1 MHSSCIGSFTSL
13 RHSLAAAAVRSS
25 KQNVEP
31 LTLQQTSKQC
41 TLGTSSATQARHFV
55 HCHFPN
61 VRGTAVKFDPAFP
74 TRRLRWKLFLTTPH
88 EYSGVIFQSLRIGQG
103 SCADSKMTSCQLSG
117 TGIEPKPTASGVA
130 EFQLAGRSS
139 YLRIDLDALWNN
151 LEILRNMCFSHT
163 EIIAVLKANAY
174 GHGSV
179 GIARHLMNKG
189 ITHFAVATTYEGRE
203 LRQAGIQGYI
213 QVFALADDAPLGRKL
228 QTPFF
233 GYRLLTAKINI
244 WHDGDPRLQTGVI
257 PPVVIKVDSGLSRN
271 GCQPEEV
278 PRLMTLCSE
287 LGVPVHSI
295 MTHFAQAWDD
305 ENFTRQQLQTF
316 LTAVQ
321 PYRQQGVKV
330 QAANSE
336 AVIRGIGNDLDFVRP
351 GICLFGLPP
360 AKDEESAKFVHDLG
374 IRPVLSWIAR
384 PNLLKVLSPG
394 RHIGYDQTYA
404 VEKEET
410 IATFSI
416 GYGDGYNPQLADKG
430 VLTSRTGQEYPV
442 VGKVSMDAITVKV
455 DQDTDLSTPFF
466 VYKDDYTSHNSLN
479 GIARMTGNHVV
490 QESTPLSARVPRL
503 FVTGST
509 VFTTEGR
516 AVTVPSAAG
525 RLATVANGDGGVA
538 TASSCACCQA
548 TGLRRISRQLS
559 GTITR

>member
-1 MHSSCIGSFTSL
+1 MEGGAWGLVVVASAFFIQVFVFGSSESIGVYNIEFLDYFTHDTVGVSLIASVNLAVFFCSGPLSSYLMVKLTYRKVCLIGSFLVVFGILLARLFLYIPALCVCLGFITGNNTRKLLVRNAIIRNPHVTLL
-13 RHSLAAAAVRSS
+13 RMSVTPTGRALGMELCNLLWNINTGMQTAFIADFARERGVARINAALLVTISGFGLVFGGLAGAVLGHQFEDRRVVVLADLIGTDALGDGMGYLMLSNGIGSFLGPYLAGHIRDETGNYDGAFYVGGAAAV
-25 KQNVEP
+25 
-31 LTLQQTSKQC
+31 
-41 TLGTSSATQARHFV
+41 
-55 HCHFPN
+55 
-61 VRGTAVKFDPAFP
+61 
-74 TRRLRWKLFLTTPH
+74 
-88 EYSGVIFQSLRIGQG
+88 
-103 SCADSKMTSCQLSG
+103 
-117 TGIEPKPTASGVA
+117 ASGNCVK
-130 EFQLAGRSS
+130 EE
-139 YLRIDLDALWNN
+139 ID
-151 LEILRNMCFSHT
+151 ILRPYQLTPTVSTSTF
-163 EIIAVLKANAY
+163 LKQWAQW
-174 GHGSV
+174 SS
-179 GIARHLMNKG
+179 
-189 ITHFAVATTYEGRE
+189 
-203 LRQAGIQGYI
+203 
-213 QVFALADDAPLGRKL
+213 P
-228 QTPFF
+228 
-233 GYRLLTAKINI
+233 
-244 WHDGDPRLQTGVI
+244 LQTGVI

-430 VLTSRTGQEYPV
+430 VLTSPTGQEYPV

-490 QESTPLSARVPRL
+490 QESTPLSDLMP
-503 FVTGST
+503 
-509 VFTTEGR
+509 
-516 AVTVPSAAG
+516 
-525 RLATVANGDGGVA
+525 
-538 TASSCACCQA
+538 Q
-548 TGLRRISRQLS
+548 
-559 GTITR
+559 